1 MHKLDDKQNPHINN
15 RVHQHSRKIQQYANS
30 FKYLSRHNI
39 QLFNKTIV
47 QNLDDYIKRQLYHI
61 RLLISNYT
69 LNTKSD
75 TLLECTTNNISIY
88 IYINIWCTRRGE
100 VEVVGSSQHT
110 HVNESF
116 MDTTLITGSQKIYI
130 RIDLKCMHLF
140 NHSYSSINM
149 HNSFN

>member
-75 TLLECTTNNISIY
+75 TILECTTNNISIY
-88 IYINIWCTRRGE
+88 IYISIYGAREGGKWRWLVHRNIHMSMNCLWIQPWLR
-100 VEVVGSSQHT
+100 VVRKYTFVSIWSACI
-110 HVNESF
+110 S
-116 MDTTLITGSQKIYI
+116 LITPIHQ
-130 RIDLKCMHLF
+130 
-140 NHSYSSINM
+140 
-149 HNSFN
+149 